1 MKTRVSLGD
10 KSYDILMER
19 GLLGRAGDYLNL
31 DRKVLIVTDSGVPE
45 VYAETLAK
53 QCKTPCVQTVP
64 MGEGSKSLE
73 VFGDLLGVMLKE
85 GFTRKDC
92 VVAVGGGV
100 CGDLAGF
107 VAASYMRGVDFYNI
121 PTTVLSQVDSSIGGK
136 TAVNLNG
143 IKNIVGA
150 FYQPKCVL
158 IDSDVLHTL
167 SPRQISEG
175 LAEALKMSMTF
186 DLAMFE
192 KFEAMAPLQV
202 LKPAGT
208 GDQNLNL
215 NPDRKGCS
223 SSICRDFPEEE
234 LAQLEELIF
243 NSIEIKRRVVEEDE
257 KEQGLRR
264 VLNFGHTIGHGLEAE
279 EAIHGLFHGECV
291 ALGMIP
297 MCSEEARA
305 RLIPILEKLNLPVN
319 LHFTPEVAMEAML
332 HDKKGEADH
341 IKVVRVEKPGSFVV
355 ENMSYDTLNSLLP
368 LVQAL

>member
-1 MKTRVSLGD
+1 MKTTVALGD
-10 KSYDILMER
+10 KSYDIIMER
-19 GLLGRAGDYLNL
+19 GLLGRACEYLNL
-31 DRKVLIVTDSGVPE
+31 NRKVLIVTDSGVPAIY
-45 VYAETLAK
+45 VQTLAK
-53 QCKTPCVQTVP
+53 QCGHPCIQTVP
-64 MGEGSKSLE
+64 MGEDSKSLA
-73 VFGDLLGVMLKE
+73 VFGKLLTVMLAE

-192 KFEAMAPLQV
+192 QFEQMAPLQV
-202 LKPAGT
+202 L
-208 GDQNLNL
+208 D
-215 NPDRKGCS
+215 PDKAKALTHAADKKGMS
-223 SSICRDFPEEE
+223 ADVYRAFPEEE
-234 LAQLEELIF
+234 LTQLESLIF

-279 EAIHGLFHGECV
+279 EKIHGLFHGECI

-297 MCSEEARA
+297 MCSESART
-305 RLIPILEKLNLPVN
+305 RLVPILEKLHLPTK
-319 LHFTPEVAMEAML
+319 LHFTPETAMAAML

-341 IKVVRVEKPGSFVV
+341 VKVIRVEDPGSFV
-355 ENMSYDTLNSLLP
+355 EEKMDYDTLKTLLP
-368 LVQAL
+368 LIWAE